1 MPRLNGT
8 IEYAN
13 KNYSITLA
21 GYYDNTKST
30 LSGTFTVS
38 NGLT

>member
-1 MPRLNGT
+1 MPSINAT
-8 IEYAN
+8 IEYSN
-13 KNYSITLA
+13 KNYSINLA
-21 GYYDNTKST
+21 GYYDTTKST